1 MRTTVGARRHEGTV
15 AVAILEMGNEDK
27 CPIWVGEHRAHE
39 GKVVS
44 FVLIT
49 SHFHI
54 KLWE

>member
-1 MRTTVGARRHEGTV
+1 MRTTVGACRHEGTV
-15 AVAILEMGNEDK
+15 AVAILEMGNEGK
-27 CPIWVGEHRAHE
+27 RPIWVHRAHE
-39 GKVVS
+39 GERVS